1 MNGSIPEL
9 LRESRTIQNR
19 LPKIRSCH
27 DEDQLSRSFA
37 KFMFE
42 GKTHAALQLLADKG
56 KGGVLH
62 PNSLV
67 STMELEPH
75 TVMDILTNKHP
86 PGQPTVSDAVIPDVP
101 PVVHPVIFDSIDA
114 TLIRSTSLHIRG
126 AAGPSGLDG
135 HAWRRLCTS
144 FKSASHALLHSQP
157 NACALSSLTPAASH
171 PYWCVVS

>member
-1 MNGSIPEL
+1 MRLWVNGSIPEL
-9 LRESRTIQNR
+9 LRESRAIQNR

-62 PNSLV
+62 LNSLV

-86 PGQPTVSDAVIPDVP
+86 QLSRT
-101 PVVHPVIFDSIDA
+101 
-114 TLIRSTSLHIRG
+114 
-126 AAGPSGLDG
+126 
-135 HAWRRLCTS
+135 
-144 FKSASHALLHSQP
+144 Q
-157 NACALSSLTPAASH
+157 SSLMYPQLFIPSFLTRLMP
-171 PYWCVVS
+171 P